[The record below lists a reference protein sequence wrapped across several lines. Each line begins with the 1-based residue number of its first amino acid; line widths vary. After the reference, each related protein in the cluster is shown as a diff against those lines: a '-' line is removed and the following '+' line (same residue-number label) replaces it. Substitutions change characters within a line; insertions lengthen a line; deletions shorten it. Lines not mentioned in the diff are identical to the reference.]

1 MARESHQF
9 TQALEVRESTGSP
22 GRLVGVILPAGR
34 VAGDRREL
42 FVGAGVRT
50 PDAGIA
56 LLPEHRSKNPIM
68 RFSPIR
74 GSDGSLSVDHLLP
87 DTDAGRAAAQGV
99 RDGSRAAMS
108 VEFHA
113 LDAGVVQGV
122 REVRESL
129 IEAAALVPAGS
140 YDQARAEVRSRSGRY
155 RRRWL

>member
-1 MARESHQF
+1 MAKESHQF
-9 TQALEVRESTGSP
+9 NAGLEVRESAGSP
-22 GRLVGVILPAGR
+22 GRLVGIILPAGR

-74 GSDGSLSVDHLLP
+74 GADGSLSVDHLLP

-99 RDGSRAAMS
+99 RDGTRAALS

-113 LDAGVVQGV
+113 LEDARVQGV

-129 IEAAALVPAGS
+129 IEAAALVPSGA
-140 YDQARAEVRSRSGRY
+140 YDQARAEVRSRGGRY